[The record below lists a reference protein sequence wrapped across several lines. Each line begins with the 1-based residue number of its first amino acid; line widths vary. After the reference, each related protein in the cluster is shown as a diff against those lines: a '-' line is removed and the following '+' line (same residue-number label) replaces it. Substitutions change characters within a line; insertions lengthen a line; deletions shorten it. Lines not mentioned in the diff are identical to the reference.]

1 MNYWINVALLKKPS
15 TIKIDKLIKKCM
27 SNKIYLRRL
36 WNPLHTLSYLNK
48 FDRDSLENTVR
59 LSNTMI
65 ALPSSSFL
73 KYIE

>member
-1 MNYWINVALLKKPS
+1 M
-15 TIKIDKLIKKCM
+15 D
-27 SNKIYLRRL
+27 
-36 WNPLHTLSYLNK
+36 PLHTLSYLNK